1 MFNERLQKIGRYAF
15 YNCISLSNIT
25 LPSTITEI
33 GDNAFDNCT
42 QLRGVVFNRG
52 FKRLGGMHFMI
63 AHH

>member
-42 QLRGVVFNRG
+42 QLRGVVFNRAS
-52 FKRLGGMHFMI
+52 KDWAVCIL
-63 AHH
+63 